1 MKTFKIGNWVE
12 ITPQSDDKWDY
23 WKNKHEMMKGGFA
36 EIERVEPSKDGQ
48 QMFYYVRDL
57 DGRATWFLDRHLI
70 LTQKQDRR
78 FIDNMRQACEKLQE
92 HERVCKKL
100 LHEMLN
106 DVFGEDRKEEEPL
119 LSKEEQE
126 EFFDDWEEEDTAEYI
141 ALPGG
146 GVMVNPNYNNGIK
159 KTKSSKK
166 RTKTKIRKK
175 TKTKSKKKTNT
186 KQNNTNGGKIDT
198 NSMDPADWMT
208 DEELE
213 AYLDDMY
220 GIDWT

>member
-36 EIERVEPSKDGQ
+36 EIERIEPSKDGQ
-48 QMFYYVRDL
+48 QIFYYVRDL

-106 DVFGEDRKEEEPL
+106 DVFGEERKEEEL

>member
-36 EIERVEPSKDGQ
+36 EIERIEPSKDGQ
-48 QMFYYVRDL
+48 QIFYYVRDL

-106 DVFGEDRKEEEPL
+106 DVFGEERKEEEL

-166 RTKTKIRKK
+166 RKKTRIRKK

>member
-1 MKTFKIGNWVE
+1 MKTFKIGDWVE

-48 QMFYYVRDL
+48 QTFYYVRDL
-57 DGRATWFLDRHLI
+57 EGRATWFLDRHLI
-70 LTQKQDRR
+70 LTHKQDRR

-106 DVFGEDRKEEEPL
+106 DVFGEERKEEPL

-141 ALPGG
+141 TLPGG
-146 GVMVNPNYNNGIK
+146 GVMVNPNYSNGIK

-166 RTKTKIRKK
+166 RKKTRIRKK
-175 TKTKSKKKTNT
+175 VKTKSKKKTNT